1 MPSVFLVPVIP
12 VDDKLLSSVVN
23 PLSMIFGIPVI
34 IDNTNHLDP
43 AFAFDFSRNQYNS
56 TALIAALVTLQVR
69 QTRSAT
75 SASSSDKVLGITSV
89 DLFVPVLTF
98 VFGEAQLDGN
108 TAIVSTYRLDESI
121 YGFPPNPR
129 LTQERLLKESL
140 HELGHTFGLIHC
152 PDYLCVMH
160 SSTSVE
166 EIDVKTARFCLK
178 CQEILEKKLA

>member
-1 MPSVFLVPVIP
+1 
-12 VDDKLLSSVVN
+12 
-23 PLSMIFGIPVI
+23 
-34 IDNTNHLDP
+34 
-43 AFAFDFSRNQYNS
+43 
-56 TALIAALVTLQVR
+56 
-69 QTRSAT
+69 
-75 SASSSDKVLGITSV
+75 
-89 DLFVPVLTF
+89 
-98 VFGEAQLDGN
+98 
-108 TAIVSTYRLDESI
+108 VSTYRLDESI

-178 CQEILEKKLA
+178 CQGILEKKLA